1 MGLLNYT
8 IAKINDLLGKV
19 DKMPETVKDGKT
31 PVLETGTTTTLSPAE
46 SATSE
51 VVRNGE
57 DSNGNPRYKI
67 NLGIPKGRDG
77 SGGSGGG
84 VADSV
89 DWSNVLNKPSWVNS
103 TTKPTYTASDVGAL
117 PSDTTIPSKTSQLTN
132 DSKFVKETGLKTING
147 QSLLGTGNISI
158 SGGSG
163 EGGGGNVNVTNAAEL
178 KTLKKYVFKPSSDGS
193 AEGTFSALNVATK
206 NEDGLMSIQQV
217 EKLYNIKD
225 VYKFPA
231 AVLGLTS
238 ASISDDILTAF
249 GFDPIQENTALTYVA
264 QILLLGQSEEYNYE
278 YPSIF
283 IGNYACNVYVFMD
296 SGTIEMELS
305 YIGQGG
311 VLKTVKVT
319 CKEEK
324 DGKFT
329 YSVCFY
335 ESGGEEVYLPSSIF
349 DLTKTSTKEEIA
361 SVLNSLGGMDRII
374 DLSQKT
380 TTKFYI
386 VDTFNGTRNNRSC
399 VNLGGY
405 KLANV
410 LKHLDISYIDKNL
423 VSHFIQIVGTSTN
436 YSIGDKKDINLKSA
450 INYETVRSEVYAL
463 TSESTSEE
471 IRSAFYSLSEFKKYI
486 EAAKNGSI
494 LQTSIPK
501 SMGLDYKNPIYL
513 NTLIAHVTNDGD
525 AILEYIIA
533 GPGINGYAG
542 MQIVFISYT
551 ASSDSFSISVLP
563 FSIG

>member
-8 IAKINDLLGKV
+8 TAKINELLAKVAALPAKVMDGDTKIPSKTSDLENDSKFVKETGLKTVNGHSLLG
-19 DKMPETVKDGKT
+19 
-31 PVLETGTTTTLSPAE
+31 TGDLT
-46 SATSE
+46 
-51 VVRNGE
+51 
-57 DSNGNPRYKI
+57 I
-67 NLGIPKGRDG
+67 

-89 DWSNVLNKPSWVNS
+89 DWSKVLNKPGWVNS
-103 TTKPTYTASDVGAL
+103 QTKPSYTASEVGAL
-117 PSDTTIPSKTSQLTN
+117 PSDTAIPSKTSQLTN

-163 EGGGGNVNVTNAAEL
+163 EGSGGGNVNVMNAAEL
-178 KTLKKYVFKPSSDGS
+178 KAVRNYVFKPSNDGS
-193 AEGTFSALNVATK
+193 TDGTFSALNIATL
-206 NEDGLMSIQQV
+206 NESGLMSTQQV
-217 EKLYNIKD
+217 KKLYDIKD

-238 ASISDDILTAF
+238 ASTSDEILAAF
-249 GFDPIQENTALTYVA
+249 GLDPIQENGNLAYM
-264 QILLLGQSEEYNYE
+264 IYLLSSGQSADYNEEF
-278 YPSIF
+278 PSLF
-283 IGNYACNVYVFMD
+283 IGNYACYVYATMG
-296 SGTIEMELS
+296 SSTGEMELS

-319 CKEEK
+319 CK
-324 DGKFT
+324 DAADDKFT

-335 ESGGEEVYLPSSIF
+335 ESGGEEFYLPSSIF
-349 DLTKTSTKEEIA
+349 DLTKTSTKEEVA
-361 SVLNSLGGMDRII
+361 AVFNPLGGLDHII
-374 DLSQKT
+374 ELAKKT

-386 VDTFNGTRNNRSC
+386 VDASTGTGNNRSC
-399 VNLGGY
+399 VNLGGHI
-405 KLANV
+405 AASV
-410 LKHLDISYIDKNL
+410 LRYINISYVDKFL
-423 VSHFIQIVGTSTN
+423 VSHYIQISGTKTTYLVS
-436 YSIGDKKDINLKSA
+436 DKKDINLKSA
-450 INYETVRSEVYAL
+450 INYETVGPEVYAL
-463 TSESTSEE
+463 TSQSTSEE
-471 IRSAFYSLSEFKKYI
+471 IRSAFLSLSEFKRYI
-486 EAAKNGSI
+486 EAAKKGYI
-494 LQTSIPK
+494 LRTSIPE

-563 FSIG
+563 FSTGS

>member
-8 IAKINDLLGKV
+8 TAKINELLAKVAALPAKVMDGDTKIPSKTSDLENDSKFVKETGLKTVNGHSLLG
-19 DKMPETVKDGKT
+19 
-31 PVLETGTTTTLSPAE
+31 TGDLT
-46 SATSE
+46 
-51 VVRNGE
+51 
-57 DSNGNPRYKI
+57 I
-67 NLGIPKGRDG
+67 

-89 DWSNVLNKPSWVNS
+89 DWSKVLNKPGWVNS
-103 TTKPTYTASDVGAL
+103 QTKPSYTASEVGAL
-117 PSDTTIPSKTSQLTN
+117 PSDTAIPSKTSDLEN

-163 EGGGGNVNVTNAAEL
+163 EGSGGGNVNVMNAAEL
-178 KTLKKYVFKPSSDGS
+178 KAVRNYVFKPSNDGS
-193 AEGTFSALNVATK
+193 TDGTFSALNIATL
-206 NEDGLMSIQQV
+206 NESGLMSTQQV
-217 EKLYNIKD
+217 KKLYDIKD

-238 ASISDDILTAF
+238 ASTSDEILAAF
-249 GFDPIQENTALTYVA
+249 GLDPIQENGNLAY
-264 QILLLGQSEEYNYE
+264 IIYLLSSGQSADYNEEF
-278 YPSIF
+278 PSLF
-283 IGNYACNVYVFMD
+283 IGNYACYVYATMG
-296 SGTIEMELS
+296 SSTGEMELS

-319 CKEEK
+319 CK
-324 DGKFT
+324 DAADDKFT

-335 ESGGEEVYLPSSIF
+335 ESGGEEFYLPSSIF
-349 DLTKTSTKEEIA
+349 DLTKTSTKEEVA
-361 SVLNSLGGMDRII
+361 AVFNPLGGLDHII
-374 DLSQKT
+374 ELAKKT

-386 VDTFNGTRNNRSC
+386 VDASTGTGNNRSC
-399 VNLGGY
+399 VNLGGHI
-405 KLANV
+405 AASV
-410 LKHLDISYIDKNL
+410 LRYINISYVDKFL
-423 VSHFIQIVGTSTN
+423 VSHYIQISGIKTAYLVS
-436 YSIGDKKDINLKSA
+436 DKKDINLKSA
-450 INYETVRSEVYAL
+450 INYETVSPEVYAL
-463 TSESTSEE
+463 TSQSTSEE
-471 IRSAFYSLSEFKKYI
+471 IRSAFFSLSEFKRYI
-486 EAAKNGSI
+486 EAAKKGYI
-494 LQTSIPK
+494 LRTSIPE

-563 FSIG
+563 FSTGS

>member
-8 IAKINDLLGKV
+8 TAKINELLAKVAALPAKVMDGDTKIPSKTSDLENDSKFVKETGLKTVNGHSLLG
-19 DKMPETVKDGKT
+19 
-31 PVLETGTTTTLSPAE
+31 TGDLT
-46 SATSE
+46 
-51 VVRNGE
+51 
-57 DSNGNPRYKI
+57 I
-67 NLGIPKGRDG
+67 

-89 DWSNVLNKPSWVNS
+89 DWSKVLNKPGWVNS
-103 TTKPTYTASDVGAL
+103 QTKPSYTASEVGAL
-117 PSDTTIPSKTSQLTN
+117 PSDTAIPSKTSQLTN

-163 EGGGGNVNVTNAAEL
+163 EGSGGGNVNVMNAAEL
-178 KTLKKYVFKPSSDGS
+178 KAVRNYVFKPSNDGS
-193 AEGTFSALNVATK
+193 TDGTFSALNIATL
-206 NEDGLMSIQQV
+206 NESGLMSTQQV
-217 EKLYNIKD
+217 KKLYDIKD

-238 ASISDDILTAF
+238 ASTSDEILAAF
-249 GFDPIQENTALTYVA
+249 GLDPIQENGNLAY
-264 QILLLGQSEEYNYE
+264 IIYLLSSGQSADYNEEF
-278 YPSIF
+278 PSLF
-283 IGNYACNVYVFMD
+283 IGNYACYVYATMG
-296 SGTIEMELS
+296 SSTGEMELS

-319 CKEEK
+319 CK
-324 DGKFT
+324 DAADDKFT

-335 ESGGEEVYLPSSIF
+335 ESGGEEFYLSSSIF
-349 DLTKTSTKEEIA
+349 DLTKTSTKEEVA
-361 SVLNSLGGMDRII
+361 AVFNPLGGLDHII
-374 DLSQKT
+374 ELAKKT

-386 VDTFNGTRNNRSC
+386 VDASTGTGNNRSC
-399 VNLGGY
+399 VNLGGHI
-405 KLANV
+405 AASV
-410 LKHLDISYIDKNL
+410 LRYINISYVDKFL
-423 VSHFIQIVGTSTN
+423 VSHYIQISGIKTAYLVS
-436 YSIGDKKDINLKSA
+436 DKKDINLKSA
-450 INYETVRSEVYAL
+450 INYETVSPEVYAL
-463 TSESTSEE
+463 TSQSTSEE
-471 IRSAFYSLSEFKKYI
+471 IRSAFFSLSEFKRYI
-486 EAAKNGSI
+486 EAAKKGYI
-494 LQTSIPK
+494 LRTSIPE

-563 FSIG
+563 FSTGS

>member
-8 IAKINDLLGKV
+8 TAKINELLAKVAALPAKVMDGDTKIPSKTSDLENDSKFVKETGLKTVNGHSLLG
-19 DKMPETVKDGKT
+19 
-31 PVLETGTTTTLSPAE
+31 TGDLT
-46 SATSE
+46 
-51 VVRNGE
+51 
-57 DSNGNPRYKI
+57 I
-67 NLGIPKGRDG
+67 

-89 DWSNVLNKPSWVNS
+89 DWSKVLNKPGWVNS
-103 TTKPTYTASDVGAL
+103 QTKPSYTASEVGAL
-117 PSDTTIPSKTSQLTN
+117 PSDTAIPSKTSQLTN

-163 EGGGGNVNVTNAAEL
+163 EGSGGGNVNVMNAAEL
-178 KTLKKYVFKPSSDGS
+178 KAVRNYVFKPSNDGS
-193 AEGTFSALNVATK
+193 TDGTFSALNIATL
-206 NEDGLMSIQQV
+206 NESGLMSTQQV
-217 EKLYNIKD
+217 KKLYDIKD

-238 ASISDDILTAF
+238 ASTSDEILAAF
-249 GFDPIQENTALTYVA
+249 GLDPIQENGNLAY
-264 QILLLGQSEEYNYE
+264 IIYLLSSGQSADYNEEF
-278 YPSIF
+278 PSLF
-283 IGNYACNVYVFMD
+283 IGNYACYVYATMG
-296 SGTIEMELS
+296 SSTGEMELS

-319 CKEEK
+319 CK
-324 DGKFT
+324 DAADDKFT

-335 ESGGEEVYLPSSIF
+335 ESGGEEFYLPSSIF
-349 DLTKTSTKEEIA
+349 DLTKTSTKEEVA
-361 SVLNSLGGMDRII
+361 AVFNPLGGLDHII
-374 DLSQKT
+374 ELAKKT

-386 VDTFNGTRNNRSC
+386 VDASTGTGNNRSC
-399 VNLGGY
+399 VNLGGHI
-405 KLANV
+405 AASV
-410 LKHLDISYIDKNL
+410 LRYINISYVDKFL
-423 VSHFIQIVGTSTN
+423 VSHYIQISGIKTAYLVS
-436 YSIGDKKDINLKSA
+436 DKKDINLKSA
-450 INYETVRSEVYAL
+450 INYETVRPEVYAL
-463 TSESTSEE
+463 TSQSTSEE
-471 IRSAFYSLSEFKKYI
+471 IRSAFFTLSEFKRYI
-486 EAAKNGSI
+486 EAAKKGYI
-494 LQTSIPK
+494 LRTSIPE

-563 FSIG
+563 FSTGS